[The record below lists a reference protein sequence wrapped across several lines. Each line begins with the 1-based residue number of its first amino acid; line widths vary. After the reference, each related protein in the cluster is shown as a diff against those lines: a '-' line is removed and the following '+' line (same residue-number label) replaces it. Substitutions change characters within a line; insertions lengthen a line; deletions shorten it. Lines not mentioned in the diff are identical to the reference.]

1 MAVLGARLLEG
12 PKGVEAAETARI
24 RQNTETSILGSMV
37 QSVENGIQKSLE
49 IMARWEGS
57 DPEEVKVSMNRDF
70 IDVRLPYQEVIALV
84 QSYQMGGIS
93 LDTLLHNLKQ
103 GEVIPH
109 DVSIEEEMER
119 ILAGQ
124 DEPEPYQSAMEGGQ
138 EEDLDRETQVEENGA
153 EESEAV

>member
-1 MAVLGARLLEG
+1 MA
-12 PKGVEAAETARI
+12 
-24 RQNTETSILGSMV
+24 Q
-37 QSVENGIQKSLE
+37 
-49 IMARWEGS
+49 WEGS
-57 DPEEVKVSMNRDF
+57 DTEEVKVSMNRDF

-124 DEPEPYQSAMEGGQ
+124 DEPEPYQSAGGGWSRGRLRSRNSSGGEWNRRIRSSLKPILTEGEGVYTLPIDDVLTPPTT
-138 EEDLDRETQVEENGA
+138 EKPLLHSKGLTQKK
-153 EESEAV
+153 